1 MRAEVE
7 TMTVAIGQRRARA
20 ALLVL
25 PHVILGGG
33 IVVMLVVHPNAV
45 RSAVMST
52 RAVVLSV
59 VLAGAWFAL
68 ALLVA
73 PRLLRSLA
81 VRTVLLGAVAVVGVV
96 LFVVPTLHDTKVVE
110 RFPATSASR
119 SSTGGASD
127 VGGAAAPSGSAAAA
141 APVRIST
148 GPLHG
153 VDHDARGT
161 VSVYHR
167 ADGRGVVALEDI
179 DIEPGPDYHVYVVPG
194 ADRADRSGG
203 VELAKLRGN
212 QGTQYYDVPAD
223 RDDVG
228 PGWTVLVWCNAFGVP
243 VANAT
248 QHGV

>member
-1 MRAEVE
+1 M
-7 TMTVAIGQRRARA
+7 
-20 ALLVL
+20 L

-33 IVVMLVVHPNAV
+33 IVAMLVVHPNAV

-52 RAVVLSV
+52 RAVVVSV
-59 VLAGAWFAL
+59 VLAVAWFTL

-73 PRLLRSLA
+73 PRVLRSLP
-81 VRTVLLGAVAVVGVV
+81 VRTVLLGAVAAVGVV
-96 LFVVPTLHDTKVVE
+96 VLVVPTLHDNKVVE
-110 RFPATSASR
+110 RFPDASEARTS
-119 SSTGGASD
+119 GGASD
-127 VGGAAAPSGSAAAA
+127 VGGAAAPSGSASAAVA
-141 APVRIST
+141 AEPVRIST

-167 ADGRGVVALEDI
+167 ADGSGVVALEDI

-223 RDDVG
+223 RDVG